1 MAGSTPG
8 SPGVSG
14 GELILYPTFGT
25 VTQKDGHLSTPR
37 RGRSKPEQQPSA
49 TEPNVSGRDRLI
61 PTLARVF
68 RRYGYEAASL
78 SVLSSAT
85 GLNRSSLYHFF
96 PGGKEEMAMAVLSFA
111 EEFVREDL
119 MATLT
124 APSPQKAQL
133 ERFIGKLHDYYEG
146 GSLGCLYSTLTLH
159 DCPEAVAAR
168 VAALTEEWIAAIASY
183 LASQRVKDPRPRAEK
198 FMRLLQ
204 GGLVVALA
212 TQDPARFEAALDDLK
227 PVLSGGRS

>member
-1 MAGSTPG
+1 M
-8 SPGVSG
+8 
-14 GELILYPTFGT
+14 
-25 VTQKDGHLSTPR
+25 QKDGHLSTPR
-37 RGRSKPEQQPSA
+37 RGRSKPEQKPS
-49 TEPNVSGRDRLI
+49 EPNVSGRDRLI

-78 SVLSSAT
+78 SVLSSET

-96 PGGKEEMAMAVLSFA
+96 PGGKEVMAMAVLNYA
-111 EEFVREDL
+111 EQFVREDL

-146 GSLGCLYSTLTLH
+146 GGLGCLYSTLTLH
-159 DCPEAVAAR
+159 DCPEAVGAR
-168 VAALTEEWIAAIASY
+168 VAALTEQWIAAIASH
-183 LASQRVKDPRPRAEK
+183 LASQRVKDARPRAEK

-227 PVLSGGRS
+227 PVLSAGRS